1 MHHFSLVFHFGCQP
15 IILTTWHSLSVLFF
29 LSINGGILK
38 GTAIHYDYFTTK
50 HRKLKEGKN
59 KKNRSPTCRA
69 ATLAAIPPTFAEADQ
84 ET

>member
-50 HRKLKEGKN
+50 HRKLKEGKKQ
-59 KKNRSPTCRA
+59 KKQKSNLQSSYFSCYPSYICRG
-69 ATLAAIPPTFAEADQ
+69 
-84 ET
+84 